1 MLVKLLVSLS
11 LLLFLSACGA
21 SKYAVPSKATDASI
35 INDEKMA
42 YVIFATEEIGPRA
55 EPIFEYIPQK
65 EEFKLVAILGSFQK
79 FIYKVK
85 PGIHYFY
92 SMGGETHDFLKVE
105 AEAGKKYYVHIETV
119 FWSFHMTTP
128 LVFAATTDKEII
140 DEIDKE
146 TQLIENSQN
155 SIKWYEQ
162 RKDNPD
168 FKAAVK
174 ERFED
179 WMEDDMQEK
188 TMPASSGFAL
198 K

>member
-42 YVIFATEEIGPRA
+42 YVIFATGKIGPRA
-55 EPIFEYIPQK
+55 EPIFEYIPETQ
-65 EEFKLVAILGSFQK
+65 EFKLVTILGQYQK
-79 FIYKVK
+79 FIY
-85 PGIHYFY
+85 PTEAGTHYFY
-92 SMGGETHDFLKVE
+92 SMGGESYDFLKVE
-105 AEAGKKYYVHIETV
+105 TEAGKKYYVHIEFPFFT
-119 FWSFHMTTP
+119 WRLTP
-128 LVFAATTDKEII
+128 PLLLVPTTDKDVIE
-140 DEIDKE
+140 EIDTE
-146 TQLIENSQN
+146 TQLIMNSQN
-155 SIKWYEQ
+155 TQKWYEQ